1 MKILVTRK
9 IPEPGLSKLQNF
21 DADLVLNQENRNLSN
36 EELKQLSSDVD
47 AILTMLADKIDAA
60 FLQSHPGLKVVANYA
75 VGFNNINIEA
85 ATKNDVVITNTPGVL
100 TDTTADLAWSLL
112 MAISRRVVEA
122 DKFTRAGKFKGW
134 APELLFGSDV
144 YGKTLGIIGAGRIGQ
159 ATARRAAGFDM
170 KVIYHNRSQKENFEK
185 ETGALRVSL
194 NNLLKESDFV
204 SLHVPLTDETHYMID
219 IDELKLMKNNAFL
232 INTARGPVVNEKIL
246 ARALEEKWI
255 AGAALDVFEQEP
267 QVHPQLFDL
276 DNVILTPHIGSA
288 TDQTRN
294 RMAEMA
300 AESII
305 AVLSGKKPK
314 NVVNSEI
321 YDK

>member
-9 IPEPGLSKLQNF
+9 IPEPGLRKLKNF
-21 DADLVLNQENRNLSN
+21 NAQLTINQEDRNLKHEELNNLASDADAVL
-36 EELKQLSSDVD
+36 
-47 AILTMLADKIDAA
+47 AMLADNIDAD
-60 FLQSHPGLKVVANYA
+60 FLKSHPGLKIIANYA
-75 VGFNNINIEA
+75 VGFNNVDIEA
-85 ATKNDVVITNTPGVL
+85 ATNNNVVVTNTPGVL

-122 DKFTRAGKFKGW
+122 DKYTRAGKFKGW
-134 APELLFGSDV
+134 APELHFGSDI

-170 KVIYHNRSQKENFEK
+170 KVLYHSRSQKEDFEK
-185 ETGALRVSL
+185 ETGALKVGL
-194 NNLLKESDFV
+194 DNLLKESDFV

-219 IDELKLMKNNAFL
+219 ADELRLMKNNAFL
-232 INTARGPVVNEKIL
+232 INTARGPVINEKIL
-246 ARALEEKWI
+246 ARALQENWI
-255 AGAALDVFEQEP
+255 AGAALDVFEEEP
-267 QVHPQLFDL
+267 KVHPQLLNL

-288 TDQTRN
+288 TDKTRN
-294 RMAEMA
+294 KMAEMA

-305 AVLSGKKPK
+305 DVLSGQKPE
-314 NVVNSEI
+314 NVVNSNI

>member
-9 IPEPGLSKLQNF
+9 IPEPGLRKLKNF
-21 DADLVLNQENRNLSN
+21 NAQLTINQDDRNLNHEELNNLASDADAV
-36 EELKQLSSDVD
+36 
-47 AILTMLADKIDAA
+47 LTMLADNIDAD
-60 FLQSHPGLKVVANYA
+60 FLKSHPGLKIVANYA
-75 VGFNNINIEA
+75 VGFNNVDIQA
-85 ATKNDVVITNTPGVL
+85 ATNNNVVVTNTPGVL

-122 DKFTRAGKFKGW
+122 DKYTRAGKFKGW
-134 APELLFGSDV
+134 APELLFGSDI

-170 KVIYHNRSQKENFEK
+170 KVLYHSRSQKEDFEK
-185 ETGALRVSL
+185 ETGALKVSL
-194 NNLLKESDFV
+194 DNLLKESDFV
-204 SLHVPLTDETHYMID
+204 SLHVPLTDETHHMID
-219 IDELKLMKNNAFL
+219 ADDLKLMKNNTFL

-246 ARALEEKWI
+246 ARALQEKWI
-255 AGAALDVFEQEP
+255 AGAALDVFEEEP
-267 QVHPQLFDL
+267 KVHPQLLDL

-294 RMAEMA
+294 KMAEMA

-305 AVLSGKKPK
+305 AVLSGQKPE

-321 YDK
+321 YEK